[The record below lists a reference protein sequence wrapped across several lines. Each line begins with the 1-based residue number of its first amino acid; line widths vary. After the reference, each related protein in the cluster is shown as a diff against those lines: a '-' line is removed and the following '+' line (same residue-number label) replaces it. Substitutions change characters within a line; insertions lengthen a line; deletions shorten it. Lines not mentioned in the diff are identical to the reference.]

1 MKNVTFLA
9 LAGAILVVGCGSGG
23 GSTAAT
29 DTTTGSTASG
39 GATTSIAFVTNNASD
54 YWTIA
59 HKGVDKAQAELPNY
73 KIEFVEPADG
83 TAATQKSKLD
93 DLITNGVKGIAVS
106 PVDPKDQTQDLN
118 KYAAKALLITQD
130 SDAPE
135 SDRACYLG
143 TDNVEAGKMA
153 GEQLMKALPNG
164 GKIMVFVGKADA
176 QNAKERYDG
185 LKAAI
190 AGSKITILALRT
202 DDTDH
207 ARAKQNV
214 ADALA
219 QNNDLAGC
227 VGLWSYNGPAI
238 VNAVKEAKKAG
249 KVQIVCFDEEDDTLA
264 GVKDGSIYGTVVQ
277 NPFEFGY
284 QSMKLVAKVLDG
296 DKTAIPASKKIIIP
310 TRFIDKSSVDDFAT
324 NLKKL
329 RGK

>member
-39 GATTSIAFVTNNASD
+39 GATTSIAFVTNKASD